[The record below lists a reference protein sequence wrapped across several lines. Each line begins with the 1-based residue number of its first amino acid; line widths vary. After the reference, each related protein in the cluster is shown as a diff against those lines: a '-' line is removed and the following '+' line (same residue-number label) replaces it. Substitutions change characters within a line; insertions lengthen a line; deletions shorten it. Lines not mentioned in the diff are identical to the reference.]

1 MEYRLLGRTGVR
13 VSQACLGTMMFG
25 GPTDAAESQR
35 IIDRALDLGINFVDT
50 ADMYNAGRSEEIVGA
65 ALKGK
70 RDDIVLATK
79 ACNPMGQGVNQKGL
93 SRRWLL
99 QALDRS
105 LSRLQ
110 TDYVDI
116 FYIHKPDPDTAIEE
130 TLRTLDDIVR
140 SGKACYVACS
150 NYRAWQVAEL
160 LWTADKHDCE
170 RFACVQPLYNLVN
183 RDVEVDLLPLC
194 QSQQLGVVTYS
205 PLARGILTG
214 KYRAGQAFPEGSR
227 ASRNDKRMQEAELRE
242 ASMLVA
248 EQLGPHCARKG
259 VSLSAFSI
267 AWVLANPII
276 TSVILGP
283 RTLEQFEDN
292 LQALSVTLTP
302 EDEAAVDA
310 LVPAGEHSGH
320 GFQDPAYPVT
330 GRPAAK

>member
-13 VSQACLGTMMFG
+13 VSQVCLGTMMFG
-25 GPTDAAESQR
+25 GPTPADESLR
-35 IIDRALDLGINFVDT
+35 IIDKALDLGINFIDT
-50 ADMYNAGRSEEIVGA
+50 ADMYNAGKSEEVVGA
-65 ALKGK
+65 ALKGR
-70 RDDIVLATK
+70 RDNVVLATK
-79 ACNPMGQGVNQKGL
+79 ACNPMGPDVNQKGL
-93 SRRWLL
+93 SRRWLM
-99 QALDRS
+99 QGLDRC

-110 TDYVDI
+110 TDYVDV

-140 SGKACYVACS
+140 SGKARYVACS
-150 NYRAWQVAEL
+150 NYRAWQVGEM
-160 LWTADKHDCE
+160 LWTADKHDFE

-183 RDVEVDLLPLC
+183 RDIEVDLLPLC
-194 QSQQLGVVTYS
+194 QSQKLGVVTYS

-214 KYRAGQAFPEGSR
+214 KYRAGAAFPEGSR

-248 EQLGPHCARKG
+248 EQLGRHCQQRG
-259 VSLSAFSI
+259 VSLTAFSI

-276 TSVILGP
+276 SSVILGP

-292 LQALSVTLTP
+292 LQALSVTLTS

-310 LVPAGEHSGH
+310 LVPAGEHTGH
-320 GFQDPAYPVT
+320 GFQDPAYPVM